1 MCKLRLGVFRQGF
14 LAFTAANGFEAVIQR
29 AKPKRSN
36 RQHVQPPCPRFAT
49 ALPRLCP
56 NSARLSPTLPRRS
69 PDSPRLSPDSP
80 VLACLYTHECQV
92 ACPRLSPRLSPRL
105 FPDSPRLSPTI
116 FSKCAAFCVHGIFV
130 DGFRFAVR
138 ISMVF
143 EYFDKLLAFP
153 FRALEGSGV
162 CGSQSSQSS
171 RVEN

>member
-105 FPDSPRLSPTI
+105 FPDSPRLSPDSPRP
-116 FSKCAAFCVHGIFV
+116 FSPSVRFSACMAFLLMDFGLPCEFQWFLSISINCWLFHFA
-130 DGFRFAVR
+130 RWKALEFAVAE
-138 ISMVF
+138 F
-143 EYFDKLLAFP
+143 AE
-153 FRALEGSGV
+153 
-162 CGSQSSQSS
+162 
-171 RVEN
+171 